1 MPVEDGIEVPELI
14 LSRTQSADLE
24 LILNGGYSPLTSF
37 MTRDEYISVIENHC
51 LCTGENWEVP
61 VVLEVSDLTAE
72 RVSNVGCLILIHPEG
87 IPLARI
93 EEPHVWT
100 EKGAIIDYGNFV
112 SGTIIGLADPVHYDF
127 TSFRLTPHELR
138 SKYPGRLSR
147 NSVAFT
153 SPYPINEVDVKL
165 LMDNLHE
172 SSDRLLLA
180 PIISPGLVWDRSQ
193 YDLVRSYSAVLPIFK
208 NLNVDLVIIP
218 APHVIDHSGG
228 MKLREVVLR
237 NYGYDRIMIR
247 NELDV
252 ALSNADLDDKDI
264 GDEVAFMDA
273 QRHLKGLISSASK
286 RGFTVFFTGLPS
298 SGKSTL
304 ANYLVGKLMEYGE
317 RSVTLLDGDIVRRNL
332 SSELGFSREDRD
344 VNIRRIGFVASEIT
358 KAGGVAVCAPIAPYD
373 NVRKQVREMVT
384 RYGEFIEVFVSTPVD
399 VCELRD
405 RKGLYAKAHA
415 GVIKG
420 FTGVDDPY
428 EKPMDPDIEI
438 DTSSILPIE
447 AVKRILLHLSERG
460 LVH

>member
-1 MPVEDGIEVPELI
+1 M
-14 LSRTQSADLE
+14 
-24 LILNGGYSPLTSF
+24 
-37 MTRDEYISVIENHC
+37 
-51 LCTGENWEVP
+51 
-61 VVLEVSDLTAE
+61 
-72 RVSNVGCLILIHPEG
+72 
-87 IPLARI
+87 
-93 EEPHVWT
+93 
-100 EKGAIIDYGNFV
+100 
-112 SGTIIGLADPVHYDF
+112 
-127 TSFRLTPHELR
+127 
-138 SKYPGRLSR
+138 
-147 NSVAFT
+147 
-153 SPYPINEVDVKL
+153 
-165 LMDNLHE
+165 
-172 SSDRLLLA
+172 
-180 PIISPGLVWDRSQ
+180 
-193 YDLVRSYSAVLPIFK
+193 
-208 NLNVDLVIIP
+208 NVDLVIIP
-218 APHVIDHSGG
+218 APHVIDHKGG
-228 MKLREVVLR
+228 MKLREIVLR

-252 ALSNADLDDKDI
+252 ALSNTDFDNKDI
-264 GDEVAFMDA
+264 RDEVAFMDA
-273 QRHLKGLISSASK
+273 QQNFKGAIPSASK
-286 RGFTVFFTGLPS
+286 SGFTVFFTGLPS

-304 ANYLVGKLMEYGE
+304 ANYLVGKLMEHGE

-405 RKGLYAKAHA
+405 RKGLYAKARA

-447 AVKRILLHLSERG
+447 AVTQILLHLSERG